1 MFRDFTADATITYET
16 VSVSGNEITTI
27 FQFIRRGEFMQRVSN
42 NPIVDIVPE
51 YQIFNLTV
59 GVDFQNNIGLDFLF
73 LNIADEDGVN
83 SSMTDVFG
91 VAATGLELIPPRQ
104 FMTRISYDF

>member
-1 MFRDFTADATITYET
+1 MQQLTYET
-16 VSVSGNEITTI
+16 VSASGNEITTI

-59 GVDFQNNIGLDFLF
+59 GVDFQNNIGLDFLL

>member
-1 MFRDFTADATITYET
+1 MQQLQYET
-16 VSVSGNEITTI
+16 VSASGNEITTI

-73 LNIADEDGVN
+73 
-83 SSMTDVFG
+83 
-91 VAATGLELIPPRQ
+91 
-104 FMTRISYDF
+104 